1 MNSEFWNFLGLQ
13 KPVMEYCEK
22 AGGGIIARPGYFISN
37 FAYIIIGFILLTK
50 KRKISKAFGIF
61 AILIGVASGI
71 YDASYRA
78 NAQFLDV
85 TVMFGFVI
93 FLFCLNLQCIFN
105 LNVRKLVLLYILFI
119 IVYLLFADLFFTKGA
134 GLIPFGAGVV
144 GVIASQLYIW
154 FKLDKNTYSANNKIW
169 IASFVIFFAGYLIW
183 QFDAHNIIC
192 DKFNLFNG
200 RGIFHYLTSIVILL
214 LSNFYCSINYKK

>member
-37 FAYIIIGFILLTK
+37 FAYIIIGFVLLAK

-85 TVMFGFVI
+85 TFMFGFVI
-93 FLFCLNLQCIFN
+93 FLFCLNLQYIFN
-105 LNVRKLVLLYILFI
+105 LNVRRLVLLYILFI
-119 IVYLLFADLFFTKGA
+119 IVYFLFADLFFTKGA

-154 FKLDKNTYSANNKIW
+154 FKLDKNTYTANNKLW
-169 IASFVIFFAGYLIW
+169 IAACILFFTGYLIW
-183 QFDAHNIIC
+183 QFDAHHIIC
-192 DKFNLFNG
+192 DKLNLFNG
-200 RGIFHYLTSIVILL
+200 RGIFHYLTSFVILL